1 MRWIYKLIE
10 KRDDLY
16 IYAYARESET
26 LDGIIYYYV
35 LEEKTEVIKLC
46 TNDINLGFPDF
57 LKEKAKQQFYHVIK
71 DGFPAVRHVDCG

>member
-10 KRDDLY
+10 KRDNIY
-16 IYAYARESET
+16 IYAYARESEN

-35 LEEKTEVIKLC
+35 LEDKAEAVKLC
-46 TNDINLGFPDF
+46 KNDIDFGYPDF
-57 LKEKAKQQFYHVIK
+57 VKEKAEQHFYHVIK